1 MASLKL
7 RSTANYMFFL
17 RQAMLICSNVCIS
30 IFMNFS
36 SFHKVYNS
44 DLNLIKNIYGDAW
57 LVTNVKLYDLVILTV
72 VIVQDVLSKND
83 ILRSTS

>member
-1 MASLKL
+1 
-7 RSTANYMFFL
+7 
-17 RQAMLICSNVCIS
+17 
-30 IFMNFS
+30 MNFS